1 MIIVP
6 ELYSSVNWVTD
17 TRLFGFNRKDT
28 LCCSQS
34 FLKLDIPTCCYLLR
48 LQRQYSYFILLTM
61 AGQKHPPF
69 RKQYKAIY
77 KHNYWPTQRLNTSAK
92 PKIQLSRYHLPFTT
106 FMRALSLNV
115 ANMFWYIIVYNSKC
129 NVISVKNKQGNMHW
143 LIFKRK

>member
-1 MIIVP
+1 MVIVP

-17 TRLFGFNRKDT
+17 TRSFGFNRKDT
-28 LCCSQS
+28 LCCPQS
-34 FLKLDIPTCCYLLR
+34 FLKHQHVVICYVF
-48 LQRQYSYFILLTM
+48 SVNIHISILLTM

-69 RKQYKAIY
+69 RKQYKSIY
-77 KHNYWPTQRLNTSAK
+77 KNNYWPTQRLNTSAK

-129 NVISVKNKQGNMHW
+129 NVISVKNKEGNRHW